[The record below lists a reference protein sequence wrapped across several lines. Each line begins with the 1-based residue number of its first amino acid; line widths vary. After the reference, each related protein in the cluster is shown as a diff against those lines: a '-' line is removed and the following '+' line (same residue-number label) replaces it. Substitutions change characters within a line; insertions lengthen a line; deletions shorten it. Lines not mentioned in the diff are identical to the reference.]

1 MRARLALC
9 LALVA
14 APLRA
19 GADEAPPPVTPL
31 PVTPLSVTPLPVT
44 EVAPGVFVYAAP
56 YELADPEN
64 EDAICNLGFVVGGQA
79 VAVIDSGGS
88 YLAGRRLLAAVRVV
102 TGLPVRYLIDTH
114 VHPDHVLGNAAFAE
128 VGATIVG
135 HAALPEALAAR
146 AGSYLAATERL
157 IGAAAF
163 AGTKAVPPDMVVTAQ
178 ITLDLGGRE
187 LLLEAWPT
195 AHTNSDLTAF
205 DRTTGT
211 WFLGDLVFSGHVPA
225 LDGSLTGWLAVLDRL
240 TVRPAARVV
249 PGHGPA
255 TLPWPEGAAATR
267 RYLAVLAADIRRL
280 IRTGATMSEAAASAG
295 QSEKGAWSLFDD
307 FAGRNATAAFHE
319 LEWE

>member
-1 MRARLALC
+1 MRALLALC
-9 LALVA
+9 FMLVA
-14 APLRA
+14 VPLRA
-19 GADEAPPPVTPL
+19 GADEA
-31 PVTPLSVTPLPVT
+31 PLPVT

-56 YELADPEN
+56 YELADPAN
-64 EDAICNLGFVVGGQA
+64 EDAICNLGFVVGAQA

-88 YLAGRRLLAAVRVV
+88 YLVGRRLLAAVRAV

-128 VGATIVG
+128 AGATIVG

-195 AHTNSDLTAF
+195 AHTNSDLTVF
-205 DRTTGT
+205 DRTTAT

-225 LDGSLTGWLAVLDRL
+225 LDGSLTGWLAVLDRI
-240 TVRPAARVV
+240 TARPATRVV

-255 TLPWPEGAAATR
+255 TLTWPEGAAATR

-280 IRTGATMSEAAASAG
+280 IRAGATMSEAAASAG